1 MFLKM
6 LPDLD
11 MPLISL
17 DTKNHYPK
25 FNGLG
30 DMAIVISETQIP
42 FFGTPCINNTCLM
55 DHTKTFVQTRNLSLD
70 CIITWRDIQGVP
82 KKNGISVLE
91 ITITISPKL
100 LNLG

>member
-1 MFLKM
+1 MFLKI

-30 DMAIVISETQIP
+30 DMVIVISKTLIP
-42 FFGTPCINNTCLM
+42 FFLGHP
-55 DHTKTFVQTRNLSLD
+55 VA
-70 CIITWRDIQGVP
+70 
-82 KKNGISVLE
+82 KN
-91 ITITISPKL
+91 K
-100 LNLG
+100 

>member
-1 MFLKM
+1 MFLKI

-30 DMAIVISETQIP
+30 DMVIVISKTLIP
-42 FFGTPCINNTCLM
+42 FFFGTPCISNNVKILHQ
-55 DHTKTFVQTRNLSLD
+55 DHLQQV
-70 CIITWRDIQGVP
+70 
-82 KKNGISVLE
+82 
-91 ITITISPKL
+91 
-100 LNLG
+100 